1 MGYKYTNMA
10 LGKPVH
16 IKARFGQRP
25 IREMM
30 LQCPDCERW
39 FLSDDIIQETCVYE
53 YEIIGAGCKCP
64 ICGSIF
70 KIGNNSAIEEN
81 GELYDFYQK
90 HYMKKKVTWNNE

>member
-1 MGYKYTNMA
+1 MGYKYTNTT
-10 LGKPVH
+10 LQKPTK
-16 IKARFGQRP
+16 IKAKFGQRP

-30 LQCPDCERW
+30 VQCPDCERW

-90 HYMKKKVTWNNE
+90 HCMKKKVTWNNE